1 MILTTAEGLL
11 WLFTLMYVISA
22 GHTSTIHLLVQK
34 GSVVNATDYH
44 GSTPL
49 HLACQRGH
57 QQATVGCY
65 SWCYIHLVNGIRRK
79 NEKPVQ
85 VIEYNSIQQCFAAHV
100 VQHCYT
106 CLQANSGSTM
116 LNSHGFI
123 GYPKG
128 RNVER
133 ALGFSLTG
141 TVSTSPNLA
150 KEGVRSA
157 TIITRPSGS
166 RFS

>member
-1 MILTTAEGLL
+1 MMT
-11 WLFTLMYVISA
+11 FTQRRLYGFVMKRLKVKKASLIS
-22 GHTSTIHLLVQK
+22 
-34 GSVVNATDYH
+34 Y
-44 GSTPL
+44 PL
-49 HLACQRGH
+49 IG
-57 QQATVGCY
+57 
-65 SWCYIHLVNGIRRK
+65 
-79 NEKPVQ
+79 
-85 VIEYNSIQQCFAAHV
+85 
-100 VQHCYT
+100 
-106 CLQANSGSTM
+106 
-116 LNSHGFI
+116 HGFI

-150 KEGVRSA
+150 KEGARSA

>member
-1 MILTTAEGLL
+1 MRHARLQKLQRFRREWPFYVLL
-11 WLFTLMYVISA
+11 F
-22 GHTSTIHLLVQK
+22 G
-34 GSVVNATDYH
+34 
-44 GSTPL
+44 
-49 HLACQRGH
+49 
-57 QQATVGCY
+57 
-65 SWCYIHLVNGIRRK
+65 
-79 NEKPVQ
+79 
-85 VIEYNSIQQCFAAHV
+85 
-100 VQHCYT
+100 
-106 CLQANSGSTM
+106 
-116 LNSHGFI
+116 HGFI

-150 KEGVRSA
+150 KEGARSA